1 MEVVM
6 ATGKGRTPNKR
17 GGGSRRGTSAR
28 PKRKPAARRPAPDLV
43 PEAGEI
49 VPLLEERT
57 EHTETTPALTG
68 GDLDA
73 DWARASSSGEEAVG
87 GSVATPDQ
95 DMVDELG
102 RALGVEQPAD
112 AEVRT
117 SDEILRERD
126 RHYWHLER
134 KAAEREEP

>member
-1 MEVVM
+1 M
-6 ATGKGRTPNKR
+6 ATGKDRTPNKR
-17 GGGSRRGTSAR
+17 GAGRRPATSTR
-28 PKRKPAARRPAPDLV
+28 PKRKPTTRRPAIDRA
-43 PEAGEI
+43 PEAGEF

-68 GDLDA
+68 GDIDA
-73 DWARASSSGEEAVG
+73 DWERAGSSGEEAVG
-87 GSVATPDQ
+87 GTVATPDQ